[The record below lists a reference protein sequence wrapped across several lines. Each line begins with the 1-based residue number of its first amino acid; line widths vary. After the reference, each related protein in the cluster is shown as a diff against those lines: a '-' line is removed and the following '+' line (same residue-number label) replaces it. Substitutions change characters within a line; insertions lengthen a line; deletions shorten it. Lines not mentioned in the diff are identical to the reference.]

1 MEMMDFS
8 ILLEPDS
15 NSHTST
21 LFIDSAFSKIRAKIR
36 EKYPKL
42 NNPYEKASEKKEKHR

>member
-1 MEMMDFS
+1 MMDFS

-21 LFIDSAFSKIRAKIR
+21 MFINLAFSKIRSKIR

-42 NNPYEKASEKKEKHR
+42 HNPY